1 MRKFSSTRGAEWRG
15 YRCSMSNPWGITHSA
30 HRVIVDLAEVDL
42 SNADT
47 DAFAKAVVL
56 ELSDD
61 VNEVVLVGP
70 SQSEAASFMEFYG
83 VAITIGKLVNDAGK
97 AFKIAH

>member
-1 MRKFSSTRGAEWRG
+1 VRD
-15 YRCSMSNPWGITHSA
+15 PWHITHNN
-30 HRVIVDLAEVDL
+30 HRVIVDLTEVDL
-42 SNADT
+42 SNANT

>member
-1 MRKFSSTRGAEWRG
+1 VWPGAGWRG
-15 YRCSMSNPWGITHSA
+15 YRWHVSNPWGITHDA
-30 HRVIVDLAEVDL
+30 HRVIVDLAQVDL
-42 SNADT
+42 SSADT

-70 SQSEAASFMEFYG
+70 SQSEASGFMEFYD
-83 VAITIGKLVNDAGK
+83 VAITIGTLVNGAGK
-97 AFKIAH
+97 AFRIAH